1 MKRIGL
7 LIVLLATIQ
16 MFSQNKAAKAS
27 LEVNGV
33 CMMCKSRI
41 EKACLKSKGVKFA
54 NWDIDTHE
62 LKVIYDERKT
72 DLQTISQIIA
82 NAGHDNKI
90 VIASDEAYA
99 KVHACCKYRDEAIKD
114 NHKDIEE
121 EGKK

>member
-33 CMMCKSRI
+33 
-41 EKACLKSKGVKFA
+41 CLKSKGVKFA